1 MSLKITTLL
10 AIHNQ
15 SQLLTQRLLSSFF
28 NQTLLP
34 DHLIVI
40 DDSDNNHSFKVENV
54 TSVIPRHIGFT
65 YLKNTRTEGM
75 SGAWNTGLAYVA
87 DNCCHNPKNMYITI
101 LSEQYKWTDNHIRS
115 CVKYTSEKDM
125 IISGIIRHDESGI
138 HHRPIPDKLDI
149 NASLIGKSVIHP
161 ANIFLR
167 LSSLLEAG
175 LFDENLTTL
184 IVDDLCIRLSEIN
197 VSTIS
202 TNCHTVHYYVDP
214 EKEML
219 GIPEKKISVQTFFQK
234 YHCRMTFSQK
244 QTFQKH
250 KRKNF
255 GSSFTSENKPFV
267 PIKTVKTYRSDPF
280 HIIVGVISAN
290 ATQLAYLLEDLC
302 LIQSF
307 PFIKGLE
314 VLILH
319 NGGDEQSLL
328 SLSAKMIDNGLFCYF
343 ISQIQQEKDALNGS
357 FGKPFKRNNKQLS
370 IGKARTLLQR
380 YLYEF
385 VRKKTDSIVWILD
398 DDMQL
403 DARAEKYLAC
413 LPEFKKHGADILL
426 GTFEGA
432 SPNPATS
439 GMRVQLVDLL
449 NNFEWL
455 YSMKSGK
462 SLPDRSEEN
471 RHLRM
476 MYPDYYYD
484 LSRLHT
490 AHLET
495 VYWLTPNF
503 LGETVSESKNYLI
516 RNLHTLFGGSSLL
529 RPVIV
534 ELPADPI
541 REAEDSVNRGGNTFI
556 FNPLALKNTPNSVI
570 EISGK
575 ETRRSDMLWAFIN
588 RYYYGLK
595 IMRVNFPVIHNRSIF
610 VETKLSMEKTIA
622 EIQGSSIHAAL
633 KDLFGSCERQKFEFD
648 DEMKTMMCEKVRQYS
663 DKRLSSFRLSFFRI
677 QGICKAL
684 EKFDQKG
691 EIRNFLDTLSDFY
704 VNKTL
709 NTITN
714 GVRELSDDH
723 VENFLDS
730 LKTQIDSY
738 ALSELDITFLY
749 EQKSEISN

>member
-1 MSLKITTLL
+1 MSLKITTLV

-15 SQLLTQRLLSSFF
+15 SQLLTQRLLPSIFS
-28 NQTLLP
+28 QTLLP

-40 DDSDNNHSFKVENV
+40 DDSSNNHPFEVANV
-54 TSVIPRHIGFT
+54 TSVIPRHMAFT
-65 YLKNTRTEGM
+65 YLKNTRTKGV
-75 SGAWNTGLAYVA
+75 SGAWNTGLTYVA
-87 DNCCHNPKNMYITI
+87 DNCCHNPKNMYVSI
-101 LSEQYKWTDNHIRS
+101 LSEHYKWADNHIRS
-115 CVKYTSEKDM
+115 CIKYASEKDM
-125 IISGIIRHDESGI
+125 IISGIVQHDKNGI
-138 HHRPIPDKLDI
+138 HHRLIPDKLDS
-149 NASLIGKSVIHP
+149 NASFIGKSVIHP
-161 ANIFLR
+161 TNIFLR
-167 LSSLLEAG
+167 LSSLSEAG
-175 LFDENLTTL
+175 LFDENLNTL
-184 IVDDLCIRLSEIN
+184 IVDDLCIRLAEIN
-197 VSTIS
+197 ISTIS
-202 TNCHTVHYYVDP
+202 TNCHTVHHYV
-214 EKEML
+214 EKEMAD
-219 GIPEKKISVQTFFQK
+219 IVEKKISVQTFLQK

-244 QTFQKH
+244 QTFQKY
-250 KRKNF
+250 KRKEF
-255 GSSFTSENKPFV
+255 GCSFTSENKPFV
-267 PIKTVKTYRSDPF
+267 PIKTVKAYKSDPF
-280 HIIVGVISAN
+280 HIVVGVISAN

-343 ISQIQQEKDALNGS
+343 ISQAQQEKDALNGS
-357 FGKPFKRNNKQLS
+357 FGKPFKRNNKQLG

-385 VRKKTDSIVWILD
+385 MRKKTDSIVWILD

-426 GTFEGA
+426 GTVEGA

-455 YSMKSGK
+455 YSMEPDKPLS
-462 SLPDRSEEN
+462 DRSEEN
-471 RHLRM
+471 RQLRM

-503 LGETVSESKNYLI
+503 HGETVAESRNYLI
-516 RNLHTLFGGSSLL
+516 RNLHKLFGGSSLL

-556 FNPLALKNTPNSVI
+556 FNPLALKNTPNSVA

-588 RYYYGLK
+588 RHYYGMK
-595 IMRVNFPVIHNRSIF
+595 IMRANFPVIHNRSIF
-610 VETKLSMEKTIA
+610 VETKLSMEKTIG

-633 KDLFGSCERQKFEFD
+633 KDLFGSYERQKFEFD
-648 DEMKTMMCEKVRQYS
+648 DEMKTMVCEKVRQYS
-663 DKRLSSFRLSFFRI
+663 DKRLSSFRLNFFRI
-677 QGICKAL
+677 QGLCKAL
-684 EKFDQKG
+684 KKFDQKG
-691 EIRNFLDTLSDFY
+691 EIRNFLDILSDFY

-709 NTITN
+709 NAITN
-714 GVRELSDDH
+714 GVQELSDDH